1 MIAGFGTAAVLATQP
16 ALRNSFQL
24 KPSSVPAAFAALKFA
39 LHSCMLGPASAVAG
53 AIFSLLRFSV
63 LILLSAIVAPS
74 PHSALR
80 KSFQL
85 IAPTEPAS
93 LAVLYFS
100 LHCFIVSAL
109 AGCAIAN
116 TANAATLASIP

>member
-1 MIAGFGTAAVLATQP
+1 
-16 ALRNSFQL
+16 
-24 KPSSVPAAFAALKFA
+24 
-39 LHSCMLGPASAVAG
+39 
-53 AIFSLLRFSV
+53 
-63 LILLSAIVAPS
+63 VAPS

-85 IAPTEPAS
+85 IVPTEPAS

-109 AGCAIAN
+109 AGCTIAKV
-116 TANAATLASIP
+116 ASAATLANIPWAVSTLRPRSLLEKHEH